1 VEKPDQS
8 QQREL
13 TVRHAKE
20 TEREM
25 QKRLDVQKVEYEE
38 TIKRHIAFIDQV
50 GLSPL
55 FLHTAWRGVVCWT
68 SAELSKD
75 WLEYTKLWLRFA
87 IPRVCY
93 FKGPLFQS
101 ASDGWERWCLFKDL
115 IGPIPWGHS
124 SPLCHALSSSSSW
137 TSMRRR
143 HATRQ

>member
-55 FLHTAWRGVVCWT
+55 FLHTAWRGVVC
-68 SAELSKD
+68 
-75 WLEYTKLWLRFA
+75 
-87 IPRVCY
+87 
-93 FKGPLFQS
+93 
-101 ASDGWERWCLFKDL
+101 
-115 IGPIPWGHS
+115 
-124 SPLCHALSSSSSW
+124 
-137 TSMRRR
+137 
-143 HATRQ
+143 